1 MFKKNLKEKKISF
14 KIDTERF
21 ESIHDYAVREIVR
34 RCCFVARRDVTAHRG
49 SCRTRGCKLTP
60 LRYAFDPRNRYIKIH
75 SSHW

>member
-1 MFKKNLKEKKISF
+1 
-14 KIDTERF
+14 
-21 ESIHDYAVREIVR
+21 VR